1 MMSFSPEIWV
11 TGAQDS
17 VGALTNPKEPT
28 VRILLVALAAFALS
42 FVLLGASAQSSAEG
56 PAAFVLSVDREGS
69 LSVAAVRLDESSV
82 VEQAVAALRRNASTA
97 LIVEA
102 DEGAPYERVQRA
114 ALLLQ
119 QAGATGINF
128 RTKSS
133 AQP

>member
-1 MMSFSPEIWV
+1 M
-11 TGAQDS
+11 
-17 VGALTNPKEPT
+17 
-28 VRILLVALAAFALS
+28 RILLVAVAAFALS
-42 FVLLGASAQSSAEG
+42 FVLLGASAQSSVES